1 MRQPSRI
8 IDIHTHAFPDFLA
21 ERAIES
27 LEATSGDEKAHL
39 DGTVCDLLKSMDRAG
54 IEISVIC
61 SIATTP
67 KQVPS
72 ITRWSKEIASER
84 IVPLPSIHPDYVDFR
99 EELARIKDLG
109 MKGIK
114 MHPQYQG
121 FSIDEDRVM
130 PIYEALVANDLVLT
144 LHAGYDISFP
154 SNPSGSP
161 DKTARVIQRFPELKL
176 IACHFGGWRQWDDV
190 RRHLAGKDL
199 YFETS
204 FTIGDLPEER
214 ILELVSL
221 HGEDK
226 IVFGTDSPWRD
237 QAKSVEEIKSLPIS
251 DEAMEKVFHKNAEK
265 LLGL

>member
-1 MRQPSRI
+1 MAEPSRI

-21 ERAIES
+21 ERAIQS
-27 LEATSGDEKAHL
+27 LEATSYGEEAHL
-39 DGTVCDLLKSMDRAG
+39 NGTISDLLKSMDRAG

-72 ITRWSKEIASER
+72 ITKWSQEIASDR
-84 IVPLPSIHPDYVDFR
+84 IVPFPSIHPDYADFR
-99 EELARIKDLG
+99 EEIARIKDLG
-109 MKGIK
+109 LKGIK

-121 FSIDEDRVM
+121 FNLDEDRAM
-130 PIYEALVANDLVLT
+130 PIYEALAGHGLILT
-144 LHAGYDISFP
+144 IHAGFDISFP
-154 SNPSGSP
+154 DDPSASP
-161 DKTARVIQRFPELKL
+161 DKTAKIIERFPELTI
-176 IACHFGGWRQWDDV
+176 IACHFGGWRQWDEV

-199 YFETS
+199 HFETS
-204 FTIGDLPEER
+204 FTIGDLPDEK
-214 ILELVSL
+214 ILELTHI

-237 QAKSVEEIKSLPIS
+237 QAESVEEMNALLIS
-251 DEAMEKVFHKNAEK
+251 DEAREKIFHKNAEK